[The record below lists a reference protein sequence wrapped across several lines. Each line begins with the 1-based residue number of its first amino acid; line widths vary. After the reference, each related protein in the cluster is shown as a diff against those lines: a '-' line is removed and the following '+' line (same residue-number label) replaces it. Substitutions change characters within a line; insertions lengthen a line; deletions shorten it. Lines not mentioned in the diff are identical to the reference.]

1 MRLSELST
9 DRAADVLCEISVH
22 LLTITADEELLQ
34 QFRDTLGDA
43 AGKTRAEMLM
53 YGVDKIGKIVPLL
66 LKKHK
71 PEVFGILAVLNCK
84 TVAEIGK
91 QNIILT
97 MSQIRDAIKDKELVN
112 FIRSCVSEES
122 A

>member
-34 QFRDTLGDA
+34 QFKDTLGDA

>member
-34 QFRDTLGDA
+34 QFKDTLGDA

-53 YGVDKIGKIVPLL
+53 YGVDKIGKIIPLL

-71 PEVFGILAVLNCK
+71 PEVLGILAVLNEK
-84 TVAEIGK
+84 TPEQIGK